1 MPSLTTSEGLGFRDL
16 VFSDLARY
24 RPWEKPT
31 WAGVAMRCLSNP
43 GMLASVILRAQ
54 QMAMRKGRVRLA
66 FLLRTVGMVLV
77 SADFVPGMDVGPGL
91 MMPHPSGVAIGNGLR
106 VGANVSFGGG
116 VTAGVKQPDEM
127 PDENGYPTICDGAI
141 VLANAVLV
149 GGVTVGEHAQIGAN
163 SVLLADAPDNAVM
176 FGMPAR
182 KVGTR
187 ESKIPA
193 FTGSLEAWGVEGKQ
207 AAPAAGTAGDA
218 ADDGDPGQASGGA

>member
-1 MPSLTTSEGLGFRDL
+1 MSALTTSEGLGFQDL

-31 WAGVAMRCLSNP
+31 WRGVAMRCLSNP
-43 GMLASVILRAQ
+43 GMIASVILRAQ

-66 FLLRTVGMVLV
+66 FLLRTIGAVLV

-106 VGANVSFGGG
+106 IGANVSLGGG
-116 VTAGVKQPDEM
+116 VTAGVKSPDGS
-127 PDENGYPTICDGAI
+127 DDNGYPTICDGAI

-163 SVLLADAPDNAVM
+163 SVLLADAPDNGVM
-176 FGMPAR
+176 FGIPAR
-182 KVGTR
+182 KVAVR
-187 ESKIPA
+187 EGVIPA
-193 FTGSLEAWGVEGKQ
+193 FRGGATARGAGGPSTGSS
-207 AAPAAGTAGDA
+207 GT
-218 ADDGDPGQASGGA
+218 